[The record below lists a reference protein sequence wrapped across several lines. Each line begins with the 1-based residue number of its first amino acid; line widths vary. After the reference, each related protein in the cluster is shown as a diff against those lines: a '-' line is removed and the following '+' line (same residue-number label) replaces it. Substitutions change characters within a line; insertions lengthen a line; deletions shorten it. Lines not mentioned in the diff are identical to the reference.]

1 MKNATI
7 LWICAVV
14 LSAAAGFFASSAI
27 FGHGN
32 RPSPELDA
40 PQFERSADFRLEKK
54 PHPAKFKEKMDSALG
69 LSKEQIAKLDSNGK
83 ARDSLRREMRKK
95 IRIAEK
101 RLHDLLDSTPF
112 NDADIQSVR
121 AELLLLNEK
130 RLDQRIADIK
140 FFKSVLTK
148 EQSQKLKT
156 LSPKKFPEKPRPDA
170 PNAPKEGSFSNR
182 DANHTM
188 NPAHQK

>member
-7 LWICAVV
+7 LWICAVI
-14 LSAAAGFFASSAI
+14 LSATAGFFANAAI
-27 FGHGN
+27 FGHEN
-32 RPSPELDA
+32 CPPPEPKAL
-40 PQFERSADFRLEKK
+40 QSERSADFHHEKK

-69 LSKEQIAKLDSNGK
+69 LSNEQIAKLDSNGK
-83 ARDSLRREMRKK
+83 ACDSLRREMRKN

-112 NDADIQSVR
+112 NEAAIQSVR

-140 FFKSVLTK
+140 LFKSILTK
-148 EQSQKLKT
+148 EQSQKLKE
-156 LSPKKFPEKPRPDA
+156 LSPKKFPRPPQTDS
-170 PNAPKEGSFSNR
+170 PNPIKEQPIPSR
-182 DANHTM
+182 DANHSAGTKR
-188 NPAHQK
+188 QK